1 MGVIDDFIIRY
12 RREFDFYNAAARLS
26 AEAVDSRLK
35 AEGIRAIVSSRAKD
49 PKRTEVK
56 CRQRE
61 SLSGYRSVDDIF
73 EDIVD
78 LAGVRIALYF
88 PGDQELVE
96 NLITD
101 VFEVMRV
108 KEFPGKSAI
117 HPDKKFRGY
126 AARHYR
132 VRLKSHTVASFDPRY
147 GEAKIEIQV
156 ASVLMHAWAEVEH
169 DLGYKPDDVRLSREE
184 LMILDELNGL
194 VLAGEIALERLQAAG
209 EERASSTG
217 RRFTN
222 HYDLAAHLL
231 GKLSQ
236 VSEGPLISGGLGRV
250 DQLFDFLSIEGVDTP
265 ELVAPYLNGLHA
277 DLDRRPLAEQ
287 VIDALLQAD
296 PSRYDTYLQLRNKY
310 RDVDGA
316 PAEFS
321 VALGDFVR
329 DWIDFE
335 MLMQKR
341 LGPVR
346 SGRPRLPTS
355 VQIKQLTANKPWMTG
370 ELQYLR
376 QLRNEVVHG
385 NRDISAADLRQAQE
399 TLRLIM
405 AELEKD

>member
-12 RREFDFYNAAARLS
+12 RREFDFYSEAARLS
-26 AEAVDSRLK
+26 AQAVDSRLK
-35 AEGIRAIVSSRAKD
+35 AEGVRAIVSSRAKD

-61 SLSGYRSVDDIF
+61 SLSGYRSVDDIY

-96 NLITD
+96 NLIID
-101 VFEVMRV
+101 VFDVLRV
-108 KEFPGKSAI
+108 KEFPDKSAV
-117 HPDKKFRGY
+117 HPDKKFSGY

-132 VRLKSHTVASFDPRY
+132 VRLKSHTLASFDPRY

-169 DLGYKPDDVRLSREE
+169 DLGYKPHDVRLSPEE

-217 RRFTN
+217 RRFAN

-236 VSEGPLISGGLGRV
+236 VSEGPLVSGGLGRV
-250 DQLFDFLSIEGVDTP
+250 DQLFDLLSVVGVDTP
-265 ELVAPYLNGLHA
+265 ELVAPYLKGLHA

-287 VIDALLQAD
+287 VIDALLQED
-296 PSRYDTYLQLRNKY
+296 PSRYDTYLQIRNKY
-310 RDVDGA
+310 QNVDGS
-316 PAEFS
+316 AEFS
-321 VALGDFVR
+321 VALGEFVR

-335 MLMQKR
+335 MLMQNR
-341 LGPVR
+341 LGQVE
-346 SGRPRLPTS
+346 SGRPRPPTS
-355 VQIKQLTANKPWMTG
+355 VQIKQLTGDKPWMTG

-399 TLRLIM
+399 TLRNIM